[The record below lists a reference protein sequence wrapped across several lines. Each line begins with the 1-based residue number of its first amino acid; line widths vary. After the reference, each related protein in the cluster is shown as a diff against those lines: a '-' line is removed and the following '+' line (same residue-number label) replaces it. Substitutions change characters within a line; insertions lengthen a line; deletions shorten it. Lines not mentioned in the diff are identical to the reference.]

1 MATPLLG
8 KSKRMTTKRGTT
20 DLKMPMKKDG
30 TKDKRY
36 SVPQFLKKDGTMDRR
51 TTPTKKRT

>member
-1 MATPLLG
+1 
-8 KSKRMTTKRGTT
+8 MTTKRGTT
-20 DLKMPMKKDG
+20 DFKMPTKKDG